1 MSFQCCLCGYAIER
15 EGFHVF
21 SSDRI
26 VRQGSEDIKLW
37 DENAKAH
44 KLCYKRFKEG
54 DGAYPFE
61 LNRKIRIPFRLSFA
75 HALFGG
81 VKTATSRTKR
91 YGIPGDTFI
100 VSGRTFR
107 LLRVKAEKLSIIPRE
122 YWREEGCSSP
132 DEFISIWQGIHP
144 RKGWDPEQFVFLHE
158 FELLGYATATARPS
172 APSQSPVSMLSCR
185 QISSLQVTA
194 AEAACIPTTVAASAV
209 QGGDQ

>member
-1 MSFQCCLCGYAIER
+1 MSFQCVLCGYAIER

-21 SSDRI
+21 SSGRI
-26 VRQGSEDIKLW
+26 VRQGSEDIRLW
-37 DENAKAH
+37 DEDAKAH

-54 DGAYPFE
+54 GDAYPFE

-100 VSGRTFR
+100 VSGRAFR
-107 LLRVKAEKLSIIPRE
+107 LLRVKAEKLSIIARE

-132 DEFISIWQGIHP
+132 DEFISVWQGIHP

-158 FELLGYATATARPS
+158 FELLGYASAAARPS
-172 APSQSPVSMLSCR
+172 APSQSPVSILPCR
-185 QISSLQVTA
+185 HTSSSQVTA
-194 AEAACIPTTVAASAV
+194 AGSAPIHSSTAAPAV
-209 QGGDQ
+209 TGGGS